1 MSSFVM
7 CCLFLART
15 FEQEAGNLK
24 LLNSLNLFSKYIG
37 DVGSIPYVFSICSL
51 DNIFFDM
58 SNEIKIWKKI
68 AKMSEQALY
77 FL

>member
-24 LLNSLNLFSKYIG
+24 LLNSLNLFSKYLS
-37 DVGSIPYVFSICSL
+37 DVGSILTYVTCSL

>member
-1 MSSFVM
+1 M

-24 LLNSLNLFSKYIG
+24 LLNSLNLFSKYLRLERCWINT
-37 DVGSIPYVFSICSL
+37 YVICSL
-51 DNIFFDM
+51 DNIFFFDM

-77 FL
+77 FP